1 MRPASTPDR
10 ESPVSRS
17 SLERRQPPSCS
28 SDAAASA
35 SARCARGD
43 VRSESTTAAYPGH
56 APARRSAAR
65 SSTTAPVRQPA
76 RSSTAAAAP
85 ALPPPDRELST
96 TVVHTPQA
104 LERHVAAWHDLVAHA
119 AEPNPFYEPH
129 SLLPA
134 WRELAPSELRVVLA
148 WASDP
153 LPGRPPVLVGLF
165 PIVRT
170 RCKGLPLPALATWK
184 HLYSYLAT
192 PLVRADLASEA
203 IAALFAWLRRETNA
217 AVFEWQTLGADGPF
231 YHALI
236 DTLNRL
242 GFEAFR
248 ERSHTRA
255 LFLPAPTA
263 EAYLTRAL
271 GGKKRKELRRQER
284 RLAEAGR
291 VVYDELAPD
300 GDLEAWLDEFV
311 ALEQRG
317 WKGQGGTALHTDP
330 AGLAMFRAMA
340 RGAFA
345 DGRWMTLALR
355 LDGRAIAM
363 KCNLRSGTAAVA
375 YKIAYDEA
383 YARYSP
389 GVLLELEHVR
399 RLHEPGAPVW
409 MDSGAAPDHPM
420 IDHLWRD
427 RRAIETV
434 VVPTGRP
441 LGALA
446 VAALPLAR
454 WTSHALRD
462 AAQHIRSR
470 ARL

>member
-1 MRPASTPDR
+1 MPA
-10 ESPVSRS
+10 
-17 SLERRQPPSCS
+17 CS
-28 SDAAASA
+28 SS
-35 SARCARGD
+35 
-43 VRSESTTAAYPGH
+43 
-56 APARRSAAR
+56 
-65 SSTTAPVRQPA
+65 
-76 RSSTAAAAP
+76 AAP
-85 ALPPPDRELST
+85 AKVTLPTRELST

-104 LERHVAAWHDLVAHA
+104 LERHVVAWHDLVANA

-129 SLLPA
+129 ALLPA
-134 WRELAPSELRVVLA
+134 WRELAATEVRVVLV
-148 WASDP
+148 WAPSS
-153 LPGRPPVLVGLF
+153 LPGQPPVLVGLF

-170 RCKGLPLPALATWK
+170 HCKGLPLPALATWK

-203 IAALFAWLRRETNA
+203 IAALFAWLRRDTTA

-236 DTLNRL
+236 DALHHL
-242 GFEAFR
+242 GFEAFH

-255 LFLPAPTA
+255 LFRPAATA
-263 EAYLTRAL
+263 EAYLARAL
-271 GGKKRKELRRQER
+271 CGKKRKELRRQER

-291 VVYDELAPD
+291 IVYDELAPG

-311 ALEQRG
+311 ALEQHG
-317 WKGQGGTALHTDP
+317 WKGQGGTALRTDP

-345 DGRWMTLALR
+345 RGRWMTLALR

-363 KCNLRSGTAAVA
+363 KCNLRSGTGAVA
-375 YKIAYDEA
+375 YKIAYDET

-389 GVLLELEHVR
+389 GVLLELEHIR
-399 RLHEPGAPVW
+399 RLHEPGAPTW

-427 RRAIETV
+427 RRAIETI

-446 VAALPLAR
+446 VAAMPLAR
-454 WTSHALRD
+454 WTSHVLRD

-470 ARL
+470 ARH